1 LTGIAAVVK
10 SHSSDIAFNHPD
22 RGVNTMST
30 DIKMLG
36 CSAEALERHFKS
48 QYNINMYVAGLLSDA
63 QELIAMGRTEQ
74 ANQIINQVKYYFFEF
89 TNTRDEVTV

>member
-1 LTGIAAVVK
+1 
-10 SHSSDIAFNHPD
+10 
-22 RGVNTMST
+22 
-30 DIKMLG
+30 
-36 CSAEALERHFKS
+36 
-48 QYNINMYVAGLLSDA
+48 MYVAGLLSDA